1 MRDGLLDTV
10 SGILH
15 AIMMKLYLCK
25 IILYVTNPR
34 KQQYSGLINDIKDI
48 LCLLEW
54 PAADSSPDIIINP
67 IEHVLG
73 FLSCCCCCCCCC
85 QLVCTTPITRSLGQ
99 IENKGFRTSSFTLC
113 HQILPTINLTTSL
126 SSAETRKSFTL
137 VLLKG

>member
-15 AIMMKLYLCK
+15 AIMMKLYSCK

-67 IEHVLG
+67 IEHVCMG
-73 FLSCCCCCCCCC
+73 FFLSWKSKLESVMRWCS
-85 QLVCTTPITRSLGQ
+85 PIPIIYGRRMYVMNGKKNS
-99 IENKGFRTSSFTLC
+99 ENVKKAL
-113 HQILPTINLTTSL
+113 
-126 SSAETRKSFTL
+126 
-137 VLLKG
+137 

>member
-10 SGILH
+10 GILH
-15 AIMMKLYLCK
+15 VIMMKLYLCK

-67 IEHVLG
+67 IEHTCMG
-73 FLSCCCCCCCCC
+73 FLSWKKQIRECNEMMFSNPDY
-85 QLVCTTPITRSLGQ
+85 LWKKNVCDEWEKNS
-99 IENKGFRTSSFTLC
+99 ENVQKAL
-113 HQILPTINLTTSL
+113 
-126 SSAETRKSFTL
+126 
-137 VLLKG
+137 